1 MDSSNDRTA
10 SLMTPAKLA
19 QVGAAARAPVSPAA
33 FLDQM
38 AADVGHAH
46 VKRLAEL
53 RLELEGH
60 ARGSRAASIRPAL
73 KRLRQALDPLD
84 FSLLQP
90 RGLWAAVTGKS
101 RDAGAEFAGCVE
113 RIDQTAKALATEAAA
128 VLQQQQPHA
137 TAVERALVEF
147 EVEYRALDK
156 LIDQGARWLQ
166 DMRNQIKARQAQAS
180 SDPAAQAQVRLDAA
194 RCEILVARL
203 KALRAGAAASQQ
215 AHQQVRATA
224 ERRSALMAQ
233 VQKAASGEVREWR
246 SRLGTL
252 ASAAAE
258 GKLAGLNLEGP
269 RDIHEELRKHLEQLL
284 ADSAQLRTH
293 EDLLS
298 RQLAAMGE
306 QLAAAT

>member
-19 QVGAAARAPVSPAA
+19 QVASAARAPVSPAA

-60 ARGSRAASIRPAL
+60 ARGSQAATIKPVL

-90 RGLWAAVTGKS
+90 SGLWAAFTGKN
-101 RDAGAEFAGCVE
+101 RDAGAEFAGRVE
-113 RIDQTAKALATEAAA
+113 QIDVAAKAFTAEATA
-128 VLQQQQPHA
+128 VLQLQQPHA
-137 TAVERALVEF
+137 MAAERALVEF

-166 DMRNQIKARQAQAS
+166 DMRSQLKARQAQAA
-180 SDPAAQAQVRLDAA
+180 SDPAAQEQVRVDAA
-194 RCEILVARL
+194 RCETLVARL
-203 KALRAGAAASQQ
+203 KALRAAATASQQ
-215 AHQQVRATA
+215 AHQQVRVTA
-224 ERRSALMAQ
+224 ERRAALMAQ
-233 VQKAASGEVREWR
+233 MPRAAANEIREWR

-252 ASAAAE
+252 AGAAAE
-258 GKLAGLNLEGP
+258 GKVAGLNLEGP
-269 RDIHEELRKHLEQLL
+269 REIHEELRKRLDQLL
-284 ADSAQLRTH
+284 ADCRQLRTH
-293 EDLLS
+293 EDTLS

-306 QLAAAT
+306 QLAAAA